1 MTIHALII
9 AVALFCTVGFIGAIW
24 SWLTLATR
32 PLHRWID
39 RAERDQ
45 LAEIDRELARLL
57 K

>member
-1 MTIHALII
+1 MLIHALII
-9 AVALFCTVGFIGAIW
+9 AVALFCTVGFIGTIW

-32 PLHRWID
+32 PLHHRID
-39 RAERDQ
+39 RAERNR